1 VGVAET
7 TFMKVDGIEGDARE
21 PRDYVGWFKVEKF
34 SMARGENM
42 TFGEGADVDAV
53 VTIAGGKYAS
63 PFYKLRTSSETI
75 GRIDL
80 HVVDRGERV
89 QTVELQD
96 VVVTD
101 YARAGETA
109 LKTQLIELTLNA
121 TRAMIR
127 GA

>member
-1 VGVAET
+1 VAET

-34 SMARGENM
+34 SMVRGENM

-53 VTIAGGKYAS
+53 VTIAGGRYAS

-75 GRIDL
+75 RRIDL

-101 YARAGETA
+101 YVRAGETA

-127 GA
+127 GG

>member
-1 VGVAET
+1 MVET

-34 SMARGENM
+34 AWVRAENIR
-42 TFGEGADVDAV
+42 FGEGNDVDAI

-63 PFYKLRTSSETI
+63 PFYRLRTDSETI
-75 GRIDL
+75 DRIEL
-80 HVVDRGERV
+80 HVIDRGNLE
-89 QTVELQD
+89 QSIELQE

-101 YARAGETA
+101 YARAGETK

-121 TRAMIR
+121 TRAFIK
-127 GA
+127 GG